1 MKISIKKLLIFSFL
15 FVAFLSIFF
24 LFVQRVL
31 WIYSHEITMTNYHY
45 LITVQ
50 TVGKIMEDKMKETI
64 TRFEQISKEIYKER
78 LYTKK
83 PQEIIESVHY
93 RNPYFTSIFVVDER
107 GVVLFASPVKDEAGK
122 PNIGKELSSREWF
135 TETKKTMKPYIG
147 NVIKGAITSKYTIP
161 ISVPILDE
169 KGLFRGAICAGYP
182 LSMIQEIA
190 DSLKSDEVTVTVTD
204 KTGKLIAHTT
214 LPYIKTTDIILSD
227 QSDTEI
233 FKASLNNKQGSAK
246 FLSPITKD
254 ERTGSFYVLDCG
266 FRIWISRSMK
276 DVKATVLSSFY
287 WASFWTLVALFVAF
301 VVGYILS
308 IKISKPI
315 IAIKEVSQK
324 LSKGEFDIKNSLETK
339 IIEIKSLNDTLIES
353 ANSLKELYQSLE
365 QKVKER
371 TAELEIA
378 KIQAE
383 AANRAKSEFL
393 ANMSHELRTPL
404 NSIIGFTEVLQDQ
417 LFGTLN
423 EKQLEYLKDIHESA
437 KHLLNLINDILDLS
451 KVEEGK
457 MELELSEFR
466 LSDVI
471 NTSLIMLKEKAL
483 KHGIKL
489 DAEISEEAD
498 ITVTADERKIK
509 QVLFNLVSNA
519 VKFTPDGGSVKI
531 VAKRKEDMIEIVVE
545 DTGIGIKKE
554 DIDRLFKPFS
564 QLETTYTKKYEGTG
578 LGLALSK
585 SLVELHGG
593 SIWCESEYG
602 RGSRFG
608 FTFPVKTRKEV

>member
-1 MKISIKKLLIFSFL
+1 MKVSIKKLLIFSFL
-15 FVAFLSIFF
+15 SVALISILFL
-24 LFVQRVL
+24 LVQRTF
-31 WIYSHEITMTNYHY
+31 WICKHEIEHTNEHH
-45 LITVQ
+45 LVMAQ
-50 TVGKIMEDKMKETI
+50 TIGKLLEQRMKETF
-64 TRFEQISKEIYKER
+64 TRLEQIGKEIYEQG

-83 PQEIIESVHY
+83 TQKIIESVHY
-93 RNPYFTSIFVVDER
+93 RNPYYTSIFVVDER
-107 GVVLFASPVKDEAGK
+107 GIVLFASPDKDEQGNS
-122 PNIGKELSSREWF
+122 NIGKDLSSREWF
-135 TETKKTMKPYIG
+135 TEIKKIKKSYIG
-147 NVIKGAITSKYTIP
+147 NLIKGAITSKYTIP
-161 ISVPILDE
+161 ISVPILDR
-169 KGLFRGAICAGYP
+169 KGEFRGAICAGYP
-182 LSMIQEIA
+182 LNMLQEVA
-190 DSLKSDEVTVTVTD
+190 DSLKHSEATVTITD
-204 KTGKLIAHTT
+204 KTGKLIAFST
-214 LPYIKTTDIILSD
+214 LPHIKIEDFILTD
-227 QSDTEI
+227 QSNTEI
-233 FKASLNNKQGSAK
+233 FKASLEKKEGTAE

-254 ERTGSFYVLDCG
+254 KRIGAFYVLDFG
-266 FRIWISRSMK
+266 FRIWISKSMK
-276 DVKATVLSSFY
+276 DVTATVLSSLS
-287 WASFWTLVALFVAF
+287 WASFWALLALFLAF

-315 IAIKEVSQK
+315 TAIREISQK
-324 LSKGEFDIKNSLETK
+324 LSKGDFDIGTPIDTR
-339 IIEIKSLNDTLIES
+339 IIEMESLNDALIES
-353 ANSLKELYQSLE
+353 ANRLKELYQSLE

-378 KIQAE
+378 KIHAE

-423 EKQLEYLKDIHESA
+423 EKQLEYLKDIHDSA

-451 KVEEGK
+451 KIEEGK
-457 MELELSEFR
+457 TELELSEFR
-466 LSDVI
+466 VSDVV
-471 NTSLIMLKEKAL
+471 NVSLIMFKEKAS

-489 DAEISEEAD
+489 DAEISKEAD

-531 VAKRKEDMIEIVVE
+531 TAERKEDMIEIVVE

-554 DIDRLFKPFS
+554 DRDKLFQPFS
-564 QLETTYTKKYEGTG
+564 QLETTYTKKYQGTG

-593 SIWCESEYG
+593 KIWCESEYG
-602 RGSRFG
+602 KGSRFG
-608 FTFPVKTRKEV
+608 FSFPVKTKKEK

>member
-1 MKISIKKLLIFSFL
+1 MKVSIKKLLIFSFL
-15 FVAFLSIFF
+15 FVAFLSILF
-24 LFVQRVL
+24 LLVQRTF
-31 WIYSHEITMTNYHY
+31 WICNHEKTHTNEHY

-50 TVGKIMEDKMKETI
+50 AIGKIMEQRMKETF
-64 TRFEQISKEIYKER
+64 TRLEQVGKEIYEEG
-78 LYTKK
+78 LDTKK
-83 PQEIIESVHY
+83 PQKIIETVHY

-107 GVVLFASPVKDEAGK
+107 GVVLFASPLKDEEGK
-122 PNIGKELSSREWF
+122 SNIGKDLSSREWF
-135 TETKKTMKPYIG
+135 IETKKTMKPYIG
-147 NVIKGAITSKYTIP
+147 NIIKGALTSKYVIP
-161 ISVPILDE
+161 LSVPIVDKRGE
-169 KGLFRGAICAGYP
+169 FRGAICAGYP
-182 LSMIQEIA
+182 QSMIQEIA
-190 DSLKSDEVTVTVTD
+190 DSLKSDELTVTVTD
-204 KTGKLIAHTT
+204 KAGKLIAYTT
-214 LPYIKTTDIILSD
+214 LLHIKTEDIILSE
-227 QSDTEI
+227 QSNTEI
-233 FKASLNNKQGSAK
+233 FKASLNKKQGSAE
-246 FLSPITKD
+246 FLSPITND
-254 ERTGSFYVLDCG
+254 ERIGSFYVLDYG
-266 FRIWISRSMK
+266 FRIWISRSME
-276 DVKATVLSSFY
+276 DVKKTVLSSLY
-287 WASFWTLVALFVAF
+287 WAFFWSVFALFIAF

-315 IAIKEVSQK
+315 RTIRDVSQK
-324 LSKGEFDIKNSLETK
+324 LSKGDFDIKNSLDTR

-353 ANSLKELYQSLE
+353 AKALRELYQSLE
-365 QKVKER
+365 QKVKDR

-466 LSDVI
+466 VSDVV
-471 NTSLIMLKEKAL
+471 NATLIMFKEKAL

-489 DAEISEEAD
+489 DTEISEEAD

-531 VAKRKEDMIEIVVE
+531 MAKRKEDMIEIVVE
-545 DTGIGIKKE
+545 DTGMGIKKE
-554 DIDRLFKPFS
+554 DMERLFQPFS

-578 LGLALSK
+578 LGLSLSK

-593 SIWCESEYG
+593 TIWCESEYG
-602 RGSRFG
+602 KGSKFG
-608 FTFPVKTRKEV
+608 FTFPVKTRKEL